1 MFNFLKSATKSAQ
14 FSGETHFLN
23 GHSHTDDDGTH
34 YMCIYLFDKRLS
46 GQEQL
51 DNAHNVSNMTFPEWT
66 TMTDEER
73 SHDMKQRFKIVRNML
88 EAKTGQNWT
97 HTVA

>member
-1 MFNFLKSATKSAQ
+1 MFNFLKSADKSAQ
-14 FSGETHFLN
+14 FSGKTHFLN
-23 GHSHTDDDGTH
+23 GHAHTDDNGTH

-51 DNAHNVSNMTFPEWT
+51 DNAHNVSNITFPEWT
-66 TMTDEER
+66 TMTDDER
-73 SHDMKQRFKIVRNML
+73 SHDMKQRFKTVRNIL
-88 EAKTGQNWT
+88 EAKTGQDWT